1 MFDIALVVCLE
12 GLLELHL
19 LRVPLGVEDLGLETE
34 GLLRDGRGLVGLTGF
49 AFPPNVL
56 LLSRDNKWSGATDA
70 LSLVVV

>member
-49 AFPPNVL
+49 PFPPNVL
-56 LLSRDNKWSGATDA
+56 LLNK
-70 LSLVVV
+70 